1 MSEETTWIGM
11 RPAELTESQRTR
23 LSQDEVLR
31 RRHLLYLD
39 LGRRMEALPPPSRC
53 PRVSDVLG
61 KAEAASHT
69 LSRIKRDS
77 GASHW
82 LFGLPLLA
90 AAMVLV
96 TLALVRKGTIETET
110 EEETVPHELQPDQE
124 VASELTLEALG
135 STLMGDRPLHD
146 GGRLEAH
153 EDLLFRVHVLAEG
166 YLQIEETAGGRRL
179 LGPTG
184 RLLEPGTHTLKS
196 GWEAPSAT
204 GTVIG
209 FRAFLC
215 PQPLRGATDSMPM
228 GCAMSEIS
236 LALGSAD

>member
-1 MSEETTWIGM
+1 MSEDTTWIGM
-11 RPAELTESQRTR
+11 RPADLTESQRTR

-39 LGRRMEALPPPSRC
+39 LGRRMEALPPPGRS
-53 PRVSDVLG
+53 PRVSEVLG
-61 KAEAASHT
+61 RAQAASHT

-90 AAMVLV
+90 AAVVLV
-96 TLALVRKGTIETET
+96 TMALVREGSTEH
-110 EEETVPHELQPDQE
+110 EPAEIVPDALQPEQE

-153 EDLLFRVHVLAEG
+153 ESLLFRVHVLAEG

-179 LGPTG
+179 LGPRG
-184 RLLEPGTHTLKS
+184 RLLEPGTHTLES
-196 GWEAPSAT
+196 GWEASGPE
-204 GTVIG
+204 GQTVG

-215 PQPLRGATDSMPM
+215 PRPLRGAADSMPV
-228 GCAMSEIS
+228 GCAVSEIS
-236 LALGSAD
+236 LALGGAD